1 MTTIDIPTDL
11 DPSLKAAFEEHR
23 RALTGYCYRMLGS
36 PSEADD
42 AVQDTLL
49 KAWQSF
55 DRFEGRSSLR
65 SWLFRIAHNVCI
77 DMHRSPQRRA
87 RPMEMGPSQRPD
99 DIVLGPQLEENLFV
113 QPVRD
118 EAVLDLDGDPADV
131 ATARESI
138 RLAFVAALQHLPPK
152 QRSALLLCDVLRWP
166 AADVAEL
173 LETTTASVNSALP
186 RARATREAKSGEP
199 LDARLDPEHE
209 ALLARYV
216 EAFEAYDIPTVVQ
229 LMRDDAVLSMPPW
242 PHWIQGR
249 DDVGAWMLGPGIGC
263 KGSTLIPIDVNGTAG
278 YASYKPAPSGRLEPW
293 AIQVIEVSGGRIT
306 AHHNFIG
313 TELFERFGLPPHLEG

>member
-1 MTTIDIPTDL
+1 MTATTIPTDL
-11 DPSLKAAFEEHR
+11 DPALQAAFDAHR
-23 RALTGYCYRMLGS
+23 RELTGYCYRMLGS

-49 KAWQSF
+49 KAWQSYE
-55 DRFEGRSSLR
+55 RFEGRSSIR
-65 SWLFRIAHNVCI
+65 SWLYRIAHNVCM

-87 RPMEMGPSQRPD
+87 RPMEMGPSTRTAD
-99 DIVLGPQLEENLFV
+99 VVLGPQLEEYHFV
-113 QPVRD
+113 QPARD
-118 EAVLDLDGDPADV
+118 DAVLDLDGDPAEV
-131 ATARESI
+131 AAARESI

-173 LETTTASVNSALP
+173 LETTVASVNSALQ
-186 RARATREAKSGEP
+186 RARATLEAKRGEP

-216 EAFEAYDIPTVVQ
+216 EAFERYDIPAVVA
-229 LMRDDAVLSMPPW
+229 LMREDAVLSMPPW
-242 PHWIQGR
+242 DTWLQGR
-249 DDVGAWMLGPGIGC
+249 DDVGDWMLGPGIAC
-263 KGSTLIPIDVNGTAG
+263 KGSRLVPIDVNGTAG

-293 AIQVIEVSGGRIT
+293 AIQVIEVADGRIVG
-306 AHHNFIG
+306 HHNFIG
-313 TELFERFGLPPHLEG
+313 AELFAHFGLPPHLDT

>member
-87 RPMEMGPSQRPD
+87 RPSKRSKDCHALSNVSCTAPS
-99 DIVLGPQLEENLFV
+99 
-113 QPVRD
+113 
-118 EAVLDLDGDPADV
+118 EADDGDP
-131 ATARESI
+131 SI
-138 RLAFVAALQHLPPK
+138 R
-152 QRSALLLCDVLRWP
+152 
-166 AADVAEL
+166 
-173 LETTTASVNSALP
+173 
-186 RARATREAKSGEP
+186 
-199 LDARLDPEHE
+199 
-209 ALLARYV
+209 
-216 EAFEAYDIPTVVQ
+216 
-229 LMRDDAVLSMPPW
+229 
-242 PHWIQGR
+242 
-249 DDVGAWMLGPGIGC
+249 
-263 KGSTLIPIDVNGTAG
+263 
-278 YASYKPAPSGRLEPW
+278 
-293 AIQVIEVSGGRIT
+293 
-306 AHHNFIG
+306 
-313 TELFERFGLPPHLEG
+313 

>member
-1 MTTIDIPTDL
+1 MSTVDVPVDL
-11 DPSLKAAFEEHR
+11 DPALRAAFEQHR
-23 RALTGYCYRMLGS
+23 RELTGYCYRMLGS

-49 KAWQSF
+49 KAWRSF
-55 DRFEGRSSLR
+55 DRFEARSSIR
-65 SWLFRIAHNVCI
+65 SWLHRIAHNVCM

-87 RPMEMGPSQRPD
+87 RPMEMGPSERPD
-99 DIVLGPQLEENLFV
+99 DIVLGPQLEDHLFV

-131 ATARESI
+131 ATARETI
-138 RLAFVAALQHLPPK
+138 RLAFVAALQRLPAR

-173 LETTTASVNSALP
+173 LETTVASVNSALQ
-186 RARATREAKSGEP
+186 RARATLEARRGEP
-199 LDARLDPEHE
+199 LDTRLDPEHE

-249 DDVGAWMLGPGIGC
+249 DDVGGWMLGQGIGC
-263 KGSTLIPIDVNGTAG
+263 KGSKLIPVDVNGTAG
-278 YASYKPAPSGRLEPW
+278 FASYKPGPSGRLEPW
-293 AIQVIEVSGGRIT
+293 AIQVIEVAEGRIVG
-306 AHHNFIG
+306 HHNFIG
-313 TELFERFGLPPHLEG
+313 AELFAAFGLPPHLEP